1 MIARLGLH
9 LDWSDPEPDED
20 GVFGRDIAVDGFCE
34 ALMRHGRP
42 GVVRFFRNSPL
53 LRPGPVEDRRLAAL
67 AAPGV
72 EPRFAEMRTLK
83 AEFGAHPFR
92 AWHDLDGNLSTA
104 RDLRR
109 RYSDRLYPVTATP
122 HVFSYE
128 MLRHNWILRMLLQDN
143 PPCDAMICPT
153 PSARDSL
160 GKLAAWVSDGVAR
173 DFGVKDKGP
182 PRVDVIPL
190 GVDTDRFRP
199 RDRRQTRRKLDLPDE
214 ATILLW
220 VGRLSPLDKAD
231 LLPLLH
237 VFSQLRPAGD
247 SPLLLVV
254 GGSGHRFVRR
264 SLKDYAR
271 RLGVAERVIFRA
283 VPPARR
289 ELFHAAADLFVSPA
303 DNIQETF
310 GITPVEAMASGTP
323 QVVAAWNGYK
333 DTVQDEVT
341 GLLVPTML
349 GLGDSDAGLG
359 AGVYDEFDLFDHLLM
374 AQQTIVD
381 PEALRCGLQRLIDD
395 PARRRTMGEASRARA
410 LERYAWP
417 VVIAAYEALWD
428 ELEEIAAATHWELAD
443 RHDYTSPRLSAL
455 FSHYASSRLAPDDT
469 IGLSPAGRGVLRRD
483 APLPAY
489 HAALGAISVDAL
501 RSALALLDSR
511 SHSHSDLQSQIIG
524 IARCRPDAAAIA
536 IAWLLKMGFARR
548 I

>member
-42 GVVRFFRNSPL
+42 GAVRFFRNSPL

-72 EPRFAEMRTLK
+72 EPRFAEMRALK
-83 AEFGAHPFR
+83 ADFAAFPFR
-92 AWHDLDGNLSTA
+92 IWHDLDGNLSTA

-153 PSARDSL
+153 PSARESI
-160 GKLAAWVSDGVAR
+160 GKLAAWVSEGVAR

-182 PRVDVIPL
+182 PRVEIIPF

-199 RDRRQTRRKLDLPDE
+199 RDRPQTRRTLGLPAE

-220 VGRLSPLDKAD
+220 VGRLSPIDKAD

-247 SPLLLVV
+247 TPLLLVI

-271 RLGVAERVIFRA
+271 RLGVAERVIFRD
-283 VPPARR
+283 VPPSRR

-333 DTVQDEVT
+333 DTVREEVT
-341 GLLVPTML
+341 GLLVPTLL
-349 GLGDSDAGLG
+349 GLGDSDPSLG
-359 AGVYDEFDLFDHLLM
+359 AGDL
-374 AQQTIVD
+374 
-381 PEALRCGLQRLIDD
+381 
-395 PARRRTMGEASRARA
+395 
-410 LERYAWP
+410 
-417 VVIAAYEALWD
+417 
-428 ELEEIAAATHWELAD
+428 
-443 RHDYTSPRLSAL
+443 
-455 FSHYASSRLAPDDT
+455 
-469 IGLSPAGRGVLRRD
+469 
-483 APLPAY
+483 
-489 HAALGAISVDAL
+489 
-501 RSALALLDSR
+501 
-511 SHSHSDLQSQIIG
+511 
-524 IARCRPDAAAIA
+524 
-536 IAWLLKMGFARR
+536 
-548 I
+548 